1 MEDPSLLFLR
11 QESQRARG
19 DMEVEE
25 RSQKARRTHTNAEV
39 SLNNRTLYKFFLG
52 FLKVI
57 PMIMAGLYLLNTILS
72 YFDIDYSIIS
82 YLAGIGLI
90 PWVFILLASYT
101 LRFCEYH
108 RMFLWYILVNN
119 IVCLIDDNYGLP
131 VSDRGY
137 LVLHFIVAGVFL
149 FLVLYFHQKCRRRRL
164 Q

>member
-1 MEDPSLLFLR
+1 
-11 QESQRARG
+11 
-19 DMEVEE
+19 MEVKSKKE
-25 RSQKARRTHTNAEV
+25 KVTPTNV
-39 SLNNRTLYKFFLG
+39 GVNLNNRTFYKLFLE

-57 PMIMAGLYLLNTILS
+57 PMVMAGLYLMNTVLS
-72 YFDIDYSIIS
+72 YFDIDYSTIS
-82 YLAGIGLI
+82 YFAGIGLI
-90 PWVFILLASYT
+90 PWIFILLASYT

-119 IVCLIDDNYGLP
+119 IVCLIDDNYGLH

-149 FLVLYFHQKCRRRRL
+149 FLILYFHQKCKKDKEYE